1 MRYSTHHKPLGIP
14 HEGTV
19 TATHGCVLEVIL
31 ELDEEEHGHPPITNS
46 ETIDSNI
53 RPKLQSPKIP

>member
-1 MRYSTHHKPLGIP
+1 MRYSAHHKALGIP

-19 TATHGCVLEVIL
+19 TGTQDCDLEVIL
-31 ELDEEEHGHPPITNS
+31 AHDEEEHVCLPITNS
-46 ETIDSNI
+46 ETIDSNT